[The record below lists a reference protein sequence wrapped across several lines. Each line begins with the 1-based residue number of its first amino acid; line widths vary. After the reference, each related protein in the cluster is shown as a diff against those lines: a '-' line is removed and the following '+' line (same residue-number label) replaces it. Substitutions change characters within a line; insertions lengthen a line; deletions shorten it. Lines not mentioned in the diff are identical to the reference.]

1 MSTYIPL
8 QARRTKLKSIL
19 TMLTLI
25 PCLLTVSAI
34 STAQTELKAP
44 DSNDAMIQSLEPAD
58 ILVVFAHPDDETF
71 ATGTFTKLSA
81 NGKRIQLVYAT
92 SGDAG
97 GDRTGQGLK
106 GDALGRHR
114 ESEMVQASQILN
126 VSAEPLFLRYPD
138 GFVRD
143 NWDSILA
150 DVESIMQQ
158 TQPEIVITFG
168 PDGYYGHRDHL
179 AISQIAERAFDGLGI
194 SSNLLHVA
202 IPRSLDNLIV
212 QAGGGSRYNPV
223 EDKYITYIVN
233 VRGQIEQ
240 RIGAMEAHASQFDD
254 QTIGQ
259 MRTLGTATGIEGF
272 VEVRNLGESG
282 TLSTMFA
289 EGDKE
294 D

>member
-1 MSTYIPL
+1 M
-8 QARRTKLKSIL
+8 KSIL
-19 TMLTLI
+19 SMLALV
-25 PCLLTVSAI
+25 PCLLSVSAI
-34 STAQTELKAP
+34 ATAQTEQQTAESK
-44 DSNDAMIQSLEPAD
+44 SAMIESLEPAD

-81 NGKRIQLVYAT
+81 NGKRIQLIYAT

-97 GDRTGQGLK
+97 GDRTGQGRS
-106 GDALGRHR
+106 GDALGEHR
-114 ESEMVQASQILN
+114 EKEMMQAAQILN
-126 VSAEPLFLRYPD
+126 TSTEPLFLRYGD

-150 DVESIMQQ
+150 DVESIMHQ

-179 AISQIAERAFDGLGI
+179 AISQIAERAFDQLGI
-194 SSNLLHVA
+194 ASHLLHVA
-202 IPRSLDNLIV
+202 IPRSLNDLIE
-212 QAGGGSRYNPV
+212 QAGGGSRYKPV
-223 EDKYITYIVN
+223 ADKYITYKVN
-233 VRGQIEQ
+233 VREQIEQ
-240 RIGAMEAHASQFDD
+240 RIGAMEAHASQFDE

-259 MRTLGTATGIEGF
+259 MRVLGTISGIEGF

-289 EGDKE
+289 EGDEE

>member
-1 MSTYIPL
+1 MTAL
-8 QARRTKLKSIL
+8 IL
-19 TMLTLI
+19 VS
-25 PCLLTVSAI
+25 CLLAASTDSA
-34 STAQTELKAP
+34 AQ
-44 DSNDAMIQSLEPAD
+44 DSKQNMIESLEPAD
-58 ILVVFAHPDDETF
+58 ILAVFAHPDDETF

-97 GDRTGQGLK
+97 GDRTGQGLE
-106 GDALGRHR
+106 GDALARHR
-114 ESEMVQASQILN
+114 ESEMIQASRILN

-143 NWDSILA
+143 NWDSILT
-150 DVESIMQQ
+150 DVESIMRQ
-158 TQPEIVITFG
+158 TQAQIVVTFG

-179 AISQIAERAFDGLGI
+179 AISQIAEHAFDGLGI
-194 SSNLLHVA
+194 ASNLLHVA
-202 IPRSLDNLIV
+202 IPRSLNDLIV
-212 QAGGGSRYNPV
+212 QAGGGSRYSPV

-240 RIGAMEAHASQFDD
+240 RVAAMQAHASQFDE

-259 MRTLGTATGIEGF
+259 MQILGAVTGIEGF

-282 TLSTMFA
+282 TLSTIFT
-289 EGDKE
+289 EGDEE